1 MMSRCRN
8 FCGLLY
14 EGDPTAMRVLHG
26 WLTVV
31 WFLAAIPICIYLYDS
46 VPFLV
51 FISVYA
57 VVTGHWSS
65 WQAARVEEKQDEA
78 ADTILDARSKKDER
92 SRPFTIE
99 KRAARS

>member
-1 MMSRCRN
+1 MVNRCRKL
-8 FCGLLY
+8 CQLLY
-14 EGDPTAMRVLHG
+14 QGDPKTMRALHG

-31 WFLAAIPICIYLYDS
+31 WFVAAIPICIYLNDS

-78 ADTILDARSKKDER
+78 ADTILDAGNESPEPKA
-92 SRPFTIE
+92 PLTIPHE
-99 KRAARS
+99 QRA

>member
-1 MMSRCRN
+1 MI
-8 FCGLLY
+8 Y
-14 EGDPTAMRVLHG
+14 EGDPKTMRALHG

-31 WFLAAIPICIYLYDS
+31 WFVAAIPICIYLYDS

-78 ADTILDARSKKDER
+78 ADTILAPQKKARSAR
-92 SRPFTIE
+92 AAHTAHP
-99 KRAARS
+99 KRA